1 MPDELTAVLKQVGFS
16 TVTERKLTNGIAMIH
31 LAVKK

>member
-1 MPDELTAVLKQVGFS
+1 LKQVGFS

-31 LAVKK
+31 LAVKG